1 MTARLPYGDYPWS
14 WEGRDRAQETE
25 IERLRVII
33 RSVRD
38 ALADNDVAGA
48 ELVLKNARVDP

>member
-1 MTARLPYGDYPWS
+1 MSAEQWNHA
-14 WEGRDRAQETE
+14 EIVTE

-33 RSVRD
+33 RAVRD